1 MIRLRTLSRDARGSA
16 TIEFAFASLFLF
28 GIMMVALDFGVYA
41 QQNLRLGNAIEQG
54 AVLAFNNRTASTI
67 DTTTI
72 TNYVSA
78 VAGGSPAVSYQCNGA
93 TCSSTVTS
101 KCVAA
106 PAAAGGWPSFSSPT
120 TSNNVSVCSDGS
132 VPGYYLVIR
141 ATKTYHAVI
150 VPNQYL
156 NGTSMFQQ
164 AVVRLS

>member
-1 MIRLRTLSRDARGSA
+1 VIRLRAFFRDARGSA
-16 TIEFAFASLFLF
+16 AIEFAIASLFLF

-54 AVLAFNNRTASTI
+54 AVIAFNHRSAGTI
-67 DTTTI
+67 DTTSI

-93 TCSSTVTS
+93 ACSSAISS
-101 KCVAA
+101 KCIAA
-106 PAAAGGWPSFSSPT
+106 PTAAGGWPSFSSPT
-120 TSNNVSVCSDGS
+120 TSNNVSLCANGA

-141 ATKTYHAVI
+141 ATKTYHAVV
-150 VPNQYL
+150 VPNRYL
-156 NGTSMFQQ
+156 NGATMFQQ